1 MATDYIEKLKQ
12 EILSDLTT
20 ELSGEAMFD
29 VAKLT
34 VKINDAIRKVRSVR
48 KYEHT
53 TYSEEKIG
61 KDMYDN
67 YYSVVKD
74 IALYYWNKTGAE
86 FEMSYSGNDVSRTYF
101 SENEILG
108 NVPAFVKIL

>member
-1 MATDYIEKLKQ
+1 MATDYIEKLKK
-12 EILSDLTT
+12 EILGDLTT

-34 VKINDAIRKVRSVR
+34 VKISDAIKKVRSAR

-53 TYSEEKIG
+53 TYSEERIG

-67 YYSVVKD
+67 YYSAVKD
-74 IALYYWNKTGAE
+74 IALYYWNKMGAE
-86 FEMSYSGNDVSRTYF
+86 FEISYSGNDVSRTYV

-108 NVPAFVKIL
+108 NVPAFVKIF

>member
-1 MATDYIEKLKQ
+1 MVDAGVKVFKIEGRARGPEYVK
-12 EILSDLTT
+12 
-20 ELSGEAMFD
+20 EAVECYD
-29 VAKLT
+29 EAL
-34 VKINDAIRKVRSVR
+34 RSIVDG
-48 KYEHT
+48 

-108 NVPAFVKIL
+108 NVPAFVKIF